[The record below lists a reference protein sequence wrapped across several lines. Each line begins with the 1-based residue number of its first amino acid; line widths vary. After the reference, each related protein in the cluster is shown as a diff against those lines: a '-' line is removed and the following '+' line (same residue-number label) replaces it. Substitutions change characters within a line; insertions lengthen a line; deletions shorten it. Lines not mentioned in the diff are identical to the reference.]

1 MVTSELPS
9 AQAFRVFPPSRPV
22 PISGNFSKSQTKR
35 SLFVTRAEK
44 WKFILP
50 YQSSVQSDPC
60 FEPFQNPLD
69 FFSPL
74 ERGNTK
80 EKPIRCT
87 LVFLRKDRK
96 AVSYSNSTLASS
108 FLRSRLHFLILILQH
123 SLRMYHVNTMVFL
136 QRTEDSWRVSSSLP
150 PRGCQ
155 GWNSGHQTWEPRSKP
170 PEPAC
175 WSLLNY
181 YVFNVIVLGP
191 SELEDAHD
199 FRSVFFW

>member
-69 FFSPL
+69 CFSPL

-80 EKPIRCT
+80 GKPIRCT
-87 LVFLRKDRK
+87 LVFLRKDWK
-96 AVSYSNSTLASS
+96 AVSYSNSTLSSS
-108 FLRSRLHFLILILQH
+108 FLRSRLHFLILIVQH
-123 SLRMYHVNTMVFL
+123 SGCIMWTPWCFFRE
-136 QRTEDSWRVSSSLP
+136 QRTAGESALPFHHVDPREGTQAIKLESQGLNLLSQLAGPFYIIMSLMLLFLAPVNWRMPMTL
-150 PRGCQ
+150 
-155 GWNSGHQTWEPRSKP
+155 
-170 PEPAC
+170 
-175 WSLLNY
+175 
-181 YVFNVIVLGP
+181 
-191 SELEDAHD
+191 D
-199 FRSVFFW
+199 